1 MIQIL
6 QKLKLSTFDAFIL
19 CLILFVSYIIH
30 LLIKY
35 PDCAIGARH
44 RKDLVGPKGIPL
56 IGNLISLI
64 KRKTV
69 VQYEHEL
76 ANKYGSNFSFTALGQ
91 GRVIVSNDP
100 RTVEHVAKTNFDD
113 YPKGEKLYKISYDVF
128 GDGISTVNGPKWKF
142 QRKMIS
148 HLFQGKN
155 FRNLIYTSVIRKSKA
170 VINILKEHA
179 DIEKPID
186 LKDLFSRFTIDTI
199 GDISLGED
207 FRCLTHPDEMSQF
220 VTYLDVIVFGIFGRF
235 ENPFWKFTEKYSKK
249 GQQMYKAFKYIDD
262 YIYNLINK
270 HKSQLEV
277 DRDSVKNLLA
287 SFIEAVDDNGKKFN
301 DKELRDVVI
310 NLILGGR
317 NTTTLALSWT
327 IYSIMINQS
336 VENSLLQEINMI
348 LSAEMPIPSYDDI
361 KKFQYTTAVFYE
373 TLRLYPVV
381 PMNGRVAIK
390 DNVLPNNIP
399 VFAGELVKFNA
410 YSMGR
415 DEKIWGE
422 DAKKFNPKRF
432 LESEDVLKPD
442 QFKFPVFYAGS
453 RACLGQHLATIEV
466 VILVVLMLKEFK
478 FELVPGQKSP
488 PEFKEAMTLQM
499 KDPLMTKVSYR
510 TKK

>member
-1 MIQIL
+1 
-6 QKLKLSTFDAFIL
+6 
-19 CLILFVSYIIH
+19 
-30 LLIKY
+30 
-35 PDCAIGARH
+35 
-44 RKDLVGPKGIPL
+44 
-56 IGNLISLI
+56 
-64 KRKTV
+64 
-69 VQYEHEL
+69 
-76 ANKYGSNFSFTALGQ
+76 SFTALGQ

-310 NLILGGR
+310 NLIL
-317 NTTTLALSWT
+317 
-327 IYSIMINQS
+327 
-336 VENSLLQEINMI
+336 
-348 LSAEMPIPSYDDI
+348 
-361 KKFQYTTAVFYE
+361 
-373 TLRLYPVV
+373 
-381 PMNGRVAIK
+381 
-390 DNVLPNNIP
+390 
-399 VFAGELVKFNA
+399 
-410 YSMGR
+410 
-415 DEKIWGE
+415 
-422 DAKKFNPKRF
+422 
-432 LESEDVLKPD
+432 
-442 QFKFPVFYAGS
+442 
-453 RACLGQHLATIEV
+453 
-466 VILVVLMLKEFK
+466 
-478 FELVPGQKSP
+478 
-488 PEFKEAMTLQM
+488 
-499 KDPLMTKVSYR
+499 
-510 TKK
+510 